1 MAVSPYGLSIVLDF
15 EDNASDGMSKAAKTF
30 SSLSGSADALT
41 MGFNGTASSLNSLL
55 NMNTSVVGMSV
66 MGSQLQNM
74 GEGVLGTLKSV
85 ADQVIDTGSVF
96 ENFKITL
103 DALYKDEEK
112 AAEVTND
119 LFKFATKS
127 PFEVEDL
134 QGMVVTLKSMG
145 LEAFE
150 EVTNSISGAHQK
162 TMDWIGDL
170 QAFRPGYTAQQWKFA
185 IQNFLSG
192 SDTRSAMRLRNLL
205 DIGDLS
211 QYLGH
216 SLGTT
221 VQGRM
226 QDLMEIVEKTGMF
239 GMQEKLMNTWSVVLS
254 NMNDAWTFF
263 TYKIGYGIDKGSNNM
278 YDSATKSARNLLFS
292 MNEIFDNEGTIK
304 SVSEALYG
312 LVHPIERI
320 TQVARILSPTFA
332 DWLGQHPKVAKMTT
346 AITALGGAGIYA
358 VGSLLKLSA
367 GALNWLLNVQRLG
380 GLTGIF
386 QLLSNSLSILSYKM
400 IGIGAVG
407 GLVYMAWK
415 SNFLGLRTLLT
426 NFSSQAGDI
435 LTKTYNDILDGKSL
449 TQSLNEQGMDKFV
462 SGINAAKEAVNGLG
476 QSFREGVSGFFK
488 LFGFN
493 IQSLNDKTFNL
504 KNTLNDFGDTLTQK
518 FTGDSLDKFKE
529 KYGGVL
535 DTVGKVSGA
544 LMTSIGVTT
553 LLGGAFRLLSGTAS
567 MFGTNLKII
576 ASTLFSPVGLLGAGL
591 TALVLGYEKNFLG
604 LQSTVVPIV
613 DGIKAKMDSL
623 KKSFGQKDSEGKNT
637 ILSTITAKMKQLNEA
652 SKTWSFGG
660 GTEQQGKSI
669 GEVLAQGIASGLI
682 AFGSPIQKAL
692 GVLMYGWALNL
703 GNIQQGAGS
712 FVSQLINAKD
722 LLLEMSTGYGPKSRA
737 LAEQFGLQDF
747 ADGILRLKDT
757 ATSFL
762 KNFVSGFAK
771 SNTIVGNFVKEL
783 FPDFDLSLNGIL
795 NAFGRLGTK
804 ISQFFGLGDTK
815 DVAKN
820 WANIAQKIGEIASK
834 AMLLLP
840 VFGALKTAWIA
851 GVSPLALSGIS
862 QSFGLIQ
869 SGAAQAISAVTL
881 GFGNMFSSITSF
893 GSKSFNFLKFALQ
906 SALLQGNGSNIFG
919 KLQGKN
925 VISGLRTALSNT
937 FHLATTGGTFKQAIS
952 NFTTAWRDGIM
963 TNLRQFAI
971 TGTKM
976 NSKDILRNFLSAF
989 SGSDLKDKL
998 TGIFSTVSNL
1008 NWSSALGGFKKFFIS
1023 FTGSISSFIDNFGV
1037 NIIGTVTKIAASLQ
1051 AIKWQ
1056 IGLEV
1061 LKSSLGILTQLAVG
1075 SVKAVIGLNGI
1086 AIGLAAI
1093 TGLAYTFG
1101 TMSTADFKE
1110 LGDVLREQPTL
1121 FAKAGAAWDWFNGK
1135 LAGTTSRVTDF
1146 IKSFDVKLLTSK
1158 VLGFVGTLGDSIS
1171 SIISGEANDGLAELG
1186 GHLMDS
1192 LLSGIASG
1200 GGRIG
1205 ESIQNIF
1212 TSVTTTIKKYAP
1224 SIGRSFGD
1232 IVGNVV
1238 SFIGKNSYTLF
1249 DTAFTIIESFV
1260 MGLVANRD
1268 KIRTGFGRVLDSL
1281 IDAIHKHA
1289 PNIIHGITNLVSGI
1303 INEIYTRRDELGEA
1317 ANTII
1322 APIVNSMNANAP
1334 KLWATA
1340 RAVFGGL
1347 MNIIVST
1354 VLHGIANILDA
1365 VDHIAGI
1372 FATILNVA
1380 AVAAWFVPGM
1390 QAMAPELT
1398 MMALKWN
1405 GIALGITG
1413 AKVSINGMADELDQA
1428 NQNLEVTNEYAN
1440 TLGATLEK
1448 NFEKDTNY
1456 KINIHGE
1463 YEELSKELSNLELR
1477 EAWANNELV
1486 YKVKVTEEGYDTT
1499 AYKVER
1505 MQNWDGTY
1513 SYKLVAQETEPT
1525 GKTVVDGNK
1534 TYASENPAVQEI
1546 QTEPESNSGNGTS
1559 EEHPFITSEDVEKER
1574 EAKAIENQKYE
1585 ASTDWASKH
1594 PNKVNMEK
1602 LLGDFEGSV
1611 WDNFYDSF
1619 YQSYTDNITKGN
1631 WLSSDNQIWN
1641 SRTGE
1646 IIGNPELY
1654 YTEEIV
1660 GRVQSSANQLSKT
1673 FKEMP
1678 KDWVPTESQ
1687 IETFEKLKGIDLSD
1701 LVVEND
1707 FGATMEN
1714 VSRYIKMIDE
1724 FKEKLSTGEGLSF
1737 EIVADGDT
1745 FKIVEKDL
1753 DDTSNKVDELD
1764 GKTATVNVEQN
1775 GAEQSTQE
1783 VTHFKGAM
1791 EETPEL
1797 KNVEIKQNGAEE
1809 STNKVNGLFSAEN
1822 SLYDKDVRVKANVFG
1837 KSEVDG
1843 LRSSIAALSS
1853 KEIKITTV
1861 MEQVTIGT
1869 AGSTLSAPWRNTKN
1883 TGVRAGGGLVSL
1895 NEAQTL
1901 MNEQGGEIVDLPA
1914 GSRVYPHDESVAMSY
1929 KDGFNDSF
1937 AKTAKLIKDSTVSQT
1952 PSYATADNSSH
1963 DKYDYSVTFGQ
1974 GSIVV
1979 KVDNAKGDTDYK
1991 AAAEKI
1997 WYYIEQKQRRNTMAR
2012 RS

>member
-1 MAVSPYGLSIVLDF
+1 
-15 EDNASDGMSKAAKTF
+15 
-30 SSLSGSADALT
+30 
-41 MGFNGTASSLNSLL
+41 
-55 NMNTSVVGMSV
+55 
-66 MGSQLQNM
+66 
-74 GEGVLGTLKSV
+74 
-85 ADQVIDTGSVF
+85 
-96 ENFKITL
+96 
-103 DALYKDEEK
+103 
-112 AAEVTND
+112 
-119 LFKFATKS
+119 
-127 PFEVEDL
+127 
-134 QGMVVTLKSMG
+134 
-145 LEAFE
+145 
-150 EVTNSISGAHQK
+150 
-162 TMDWIGDL
+162 MDWIGDL

-205 DIGDLS
+205 DIGDLA

-239 GMQEKLMNTWSVVLS
+239 HMQEKLMNTWSVVLS
-254 NMNDAWTFF
+254 NMSDAWTFF
-263 TYKIGYGIDKGSNNM
+263 TYKIGYGMDKGSKNM

-292 MNEIFDNEGTIK
+292 MNEIFDNESTIK

-449 TQSLNEQGMDKFV
+449 TQSLNGQGMDKFV
-462 SGINAAKEAVNGLG
+462 SGINAAKEALNGLG

-493 IQSLNDKTFNL
+493 IQSLSDKTFNL

-518 FTGDSLDKFKE
+518 FTGDSLDEFKE

-604 LQSTVVPIV
+604 LQSTVAPIV

-623 KKSFGQKDSEGKNT
+623 KKSFGQKDNEGKNT

-660 GTEQQGKSI
+660 STEQQGKSI

-747 ADGILRLKDT
+747 ADGIMRLKDT
-757 ATSFL
+757 STSFL

-840 VFGALKTAWIA
+840 IFGALKTAWIA
-851 GVSPLALSGIS
+851 GISPLALSGIS

-919 KLQGKN
+919 NLKGRN
-925 VISGLRTALSNT
+925 VINGLRTALSNT

-963 TNLRQFAI
+963 TNLRQFAV

-976 NSKDILRNFLSAF
+976 NAKDIGRNFISAF

-1023 FTGSISSFIDNFGV
+1023 FTGSISSFIDKFGV

-1086 AIGLAAI
+1086 AVGLAAI

-1268 KIRTGFGRVLDSL
+1268 KILTGFGRVLDSL

-1303 INEIYTRRDELGEA
+1303 INEIYARRGELGEA

-1390 QAMAPELT
+1390 QSMAPELT

-1413 AKVSINGMADELDQA
+1413 AKAGINGMADELDQA

-1463 YEELSKELSNLELR
+1463 YEELSKELSNLEL
-1477 EAWANNELV
+1477 EGAWANNELI

-1513 SYKLVAQETEPT
+1513 EYKLVAQETEPT

-1546 QTEPESNSGNGTS
+1546 QTEPESNNGNDTS

-1619 YQSYTDNITKGN
+1619 YQSYIDNP
-1631 WLSSDNQIWN
+1631 LLLEPQ
-1641 SRTGE
+1641 
-1646 IIGNPELY
+1646 
-1654 YTEEIV
+1654 
-1660 GRVQSSANQLSKT
+1660 
-1673 FKEMP
+1673 
-1678 KDWVPTESQ
+1678 
-1687 IETFEKLKGIDLSD
+1687 
-1701 LVVEND
+1701 
-1707 FGATMEN
+1707 
-1714 VSRYIKMIDE
+1714 
-1724 FKEKLSTGEGLSF
+1724 
-1737 EIVADGDT
+1737 
-1745 FKIVEKDL
+1745 
-1753 DDTSNKVDELD
+1753 
-1764 GKTATVNVEQN
+1764 
-1775 GAEQSTQE
+1775 
-1783 VTHFKGAM
+1783 
-1791 EETPEL
+1791 
-1797 KNVEIKQNGAEE
+1797 
-1809 STNKVNGLFSAEN
+1809 
-1822 SLYDKDVRVKANVFG
+1822 
-1837 KSEVDG
+1837 
-1843 LRSSIAALSS
+1843 
-1853 KEIKITTV
+1853 
-1861 MEQVTIGT
+1861 
-1869 AGSTLSAPWRNTKN
+1869 
-1883 TGVRAGGGLVSL
+1883 
-1895 NEAQTL
+1895 
-1901 MNEQGGEIVDLPA
+1901 
-1914 GSRVYPHDESVAMSY
+1914 
-1929 KDGFNDSF
+1929 
-1937 AKTAKLIKDSTVSQT
+1937 
-1952 PSYATADNSSH
+1952 
-1963 DKYDYSVTFGQ
+1963 
-1974 GSIVV
+1974 
-1979 KVDNAKGDTDYK
+1979 
-1991 AAAEKI
+1991 
-1997 WYYIEQKQRRNTMAR
+1997 
-2012 RS
+2012 